1 MITSFQ
7 KKDKFKNPILFP
19 QKRGSRKKRIKK
31 KKMEERISMKE
42 KKKEEEEK
50 ISTKQKDK
58 KSKLNDNNT

>member
-19 QKRGSRKKRIKK
+19 QKRGSRKKRIK

>member
-31 KKMEERISMKE
+31 YGRKDKHERKKE
-42 KKKEEEEK
+42 EEEEK

-58 KSKLNDNNT
+58 KSKLNDDDT

>member
-19 QKRGSRKKRIKK
+19 QKRGSRKK
-31 KKMEERISMKE
+31 KMEERISMKE
-42 KKKEEEEK
+42 RGKKKKTEEK

-58 KSKLNDNNT
+58 KSKLNDDDT